1 MEKHREI
8 QQLFDKY
15 KQTSEFREAIYIQIL
30 QIEER
35 KAKLQKEL
43 DQLRKLYD
51 QSIEDSDLISD
62 QIDNILQND
71 QDNKEITKIIPKN

>member
-51 QSIEDSDLISD
+51 QSIETSDLISD

-71 QDNKEITKIIPKN
+71 QDNNEITKIIPKN

>member
-1 MEKHREI
+1 MEKQREI

-15 KQTSEFREAIYIQIL
+15 KQTSEFRKAIYIQIL